1 VARWRTAPKR
11 HRCVPQP
18 AQFSDPTFEDLRDQS
33 RAFAAI
39 AQYATSTVTVS
50 VGDTR
55 WRIEEA
61 SVSRQFFDV
70 LGSRP
75 TRGRTFTE
83 DELAVGAAPVAVVSE
98 GFWPRT
104 GAHGSEVLRVLVL
117 PSIVMVL
124 IAATSSMQSARLQR
138 TAAKPRRTRTYSSLP

>member
-1 VARWRTAPKR
+1 RPEDHRGPSVQGEERAGLEEDRAPVHLRQDQGRGDREGRAAGQVSQEVASTQTVARWRTAPKR

-39 AQYATSTVTVS
+39 AQYATSTVNVS

-83 DELAVGAAPVAVVSE
+83 DELAVGAAP
-98 GFWPRT
+98 
-104 GAHGSEVLRVLVL
+104 
-117 PSIVMVL
+117 
-124 IAATSSMQSARLQR
+124 
-138 TAAKPRRTRTYSSLP
+138 